1 MPQKLGFARPPQRGN
16 DVTVQADAV
25 RAEPLSVQTVTGAR
39 SATNAGIGAGAPQ
52 LAGPSAGNTSYGGE
66 VRQPT
71 PGQRAR
77 AERAAP
83 GAAGLVSNHISAH
96 RADRRLVRLE
106 VGMRDVRIHRS
117 MPYSEANSRPGGGRR
132 GKISRFSAASA
143 RRLLFCARNFPGLTV
158 MVTLTYPREY
168 PVDGRAVMDHWR
180 RMRQWFARQGNPAG
194 LWFKEFQLRG
204 APHFHVFLPN
214 RVDKSA
220 VALAWY
226 SIVGSDDFRHLQ
238 AGTRTE
244 ALRNPEAIGAYAAKY
259 AAKRLQKEVPDGC
272 TDVGRFWGT
281 WGKPAITTD
290 SVLRGRDAVDV
301 IRMVRRG
308 YQAKRKTWKCRR
320 RFRDNGRSG
329 FTGWD
334 SGDLAAQAVQVLT
347 RSRGTEI
354 LGTECPYIPNL
365 LLSRHFYLTELLRR
379 TALPRTISS

>member
-1 MPQKLGFARPPQRGN
+1 VSQKPAFARPPQRGN
-16 DVTVQADAV
+16 VVPVQADAV
-25 RAEPLSVQTVTGAR
+25 RAEPLSVQTVTAAR
-39 SATNAGIGAGAPQ
+39 ARRDADTGAGASLLVDPVGGN
-52 LAGPSAGNTSYGGE
+52 AGYGAD

-71 PGQRAR
+71 PGERAR
-77 AERAAP
+77 AERVAP
-83 GAAGLVSNHISAH
+83 GASGLVSNHISAH

-117 MPYSEANSRPGGGRR
+117 MPYSGSDRRPGGGRR
-132 GKISRFSAASA
+132 GKITSFSAASA
-143 RRLLFCARNFPGLTV
+143 RRLLFCARNCPGLTV

-168 PVDGRAVMDHWR
+168 PVNGRTVMDHWR

-214 RVDKSA
+214 RVDKAA

-226 SIVGSDDFRHLQ
+226 SIVGSNDFRHLQ

-244 ALRNPEAIGAYAAKY
+244 ALRNPESVGAYAAKY
-259 AAKRLQKEVPDGC
+259 AAKRLQKEVPEGY
-272 TDVGRFWGT
+272 TDVGRFWGI
-281 WGKPAITTD
+281 WGKPEITTD
-290 SVLRGRDAVDV
+290 SVLRGPYAVNV

-308 YQAKRKTWKCRR
+308 YQAKRKTWQCRR

-334 SGDLAAQAVQVLT
+334 SGALAAKALQVLT
-347 RSRGTEI
+347 ASEPKQI
-354 LGTECPYIPNL
+354 LAAECISNL
-365 LLSRHFYLTELLRR
+365 SLSFLRR
-379 TALPRTISS
+379 HPKLSKRTNTAHGTP